1 MSSSSN
7 SNDGIRP
14 DLLVIRPLNEY
25 LKLTFSQRWEVIRR
39 HPYYQR
45 WWRAAGQVT
54 PSDNINL
61 QRLRNVARLILSS
74 AIQVESYWPDP
85 ATPFNAIA
93 SHPGLQPFHGGTLSP
108 LIRRAHLLQTVL
120 GLDWAAYTN
129 IIQALIPLTPL
140 LRRGEEG
147 RYDLARAIRDLNIP
161 QLDDVSNSCC
171 FSFNPNAP
179 LDSILSDFR
188 DLVRRVKRDR
198 NITETRRRPEKV
210 NKYLEVWD
218 AREGWESG
226 AYRSSPIVPL
236 REIATRLAR
245 PLKTVSDQYRSAFKI
260 IVGHDYTSTLWLDVV
275 ASWKWSVSNNGVG
288 GQQVRRPLRERTRQA
303 APFARLATTDAD
315 YLRRAGVPNEELEER
330 ELLLDIA
337 DRIRAGDDD
346 TAIYERLE
354 LTENARRLGLVEH
367 IRQNLSELQSS

>member
-1 MSSSSN
+1 MSSSPN
-7 SNDGIRP
+7 ANDSIRP

-45 WWRAAGQVT
+45 WWRTARQEV
-54 PSDNINL
+54 PNDNIELLRL
-61 QRLRNVARLILSS
+61 QRVSRFILSS
-74 AIQVESYWPDP
+74 AIQVENYWPDP
-85 ATPFNAIA
+85 ATPFSAIA
-93 SHPGLQPFHGGTLSP
+93 THPGLQPFQGGTLSP
-108 LIRRAHLLQTVL
+108 LMRRAHLLHAVL
-120 GLDWAAYTN
+120 GLDWATYAN

-140 LRRGEEG
+140 LRRGNDG
-147 RYDLARAIRDLNIP
+147 RYDLARAIQEINIP
-161 QLDDVSNSCC
+161 QLDEVSNSCC

-179 LDSILSDFR
+179 LDAILKDFR
-188 DLVRRVKRDR
+188 ELVKRVKRER
-198 NITETRRRPEKV
+198 NITETRRHPEKV

-218 AREGWESG
+218 AREGWECG
-226 AYRSSPIVPL
+226 EYRSSRIVPL

-275 ASWKWSVSNNGVG
+275 ASWKWSVSNHGVG
-288 GQQVRRPLRERTRQA
+288 GQQVRRPLRERTRQE

-315 YLRRAGVPNEELEER
+315 YLRRAGVPNEEMEER

-346 TAIYERLE
+346 SAVYERLG
-354 LTENARRLGLVEH
+354 LTENARSLGLVEH
-367 IRQNLSELQSS
+367 IRQNLSELQPI